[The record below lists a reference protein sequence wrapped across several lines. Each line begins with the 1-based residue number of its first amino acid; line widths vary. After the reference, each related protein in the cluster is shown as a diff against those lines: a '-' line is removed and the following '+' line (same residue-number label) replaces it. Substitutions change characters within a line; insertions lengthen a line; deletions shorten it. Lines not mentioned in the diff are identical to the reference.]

1 MNPKKNFKPSH
12 DKYDRDRDGESSGV
26 NQTNPLNTENQGGD
40 PPGHQGGDPSEP
52 RPQQSP
58 ANRGQPRGGD
68 RPDMPESPDKA

>member
-58 ANRGQPRGGD
+58 ANRGQPRD
-68 RPDMPESPDKA
+68 RPDMSDPDKA